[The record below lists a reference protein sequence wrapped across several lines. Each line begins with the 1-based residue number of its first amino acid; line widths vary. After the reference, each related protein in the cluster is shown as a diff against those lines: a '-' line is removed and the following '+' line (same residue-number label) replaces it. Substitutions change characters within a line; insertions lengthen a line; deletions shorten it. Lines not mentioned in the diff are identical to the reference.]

1 MSYFLPSSVKSRL
14 LRFAL
19 AKTGFLDTDA
29 LDLDKLNFSIGRN
42 TSAEFRDVGLRLEVC
57 ASPPL
62 PFVLCSLCSSI
73 SSGYSVTM
81 ALIVL

>member
-29 LDLDKLNFSIGRN
+29 LDLDELNFSLGRN
-42 TSAEFRDVGLRLEVC
+42 TSAEFRDVGLRLEVYIYIPGMLLRLPLT
-57 ASPPL
+57 AS
-62 PFVLCSLCSSI
+62 
-73 SSGYSVTM
+73 
-81 ALIVL
+81 

>member
-1 MSYFLPSSVKSRL
+1 MDYILPSSVKSKL

-42 TSAEFRDVGLRLEVC
+42 SNAEFRDVGLRLEVC
-57 ASPPL
+57 HDI
-62 PFVLCSLCSSI
+62 LCRQVQ
-73 SSGYSVTM
+73 Y
-81 ALIVL
+81 